1 MLSNLT
7 SSFSGS
13 TELNKIFN
21 QLGITVSDETLH
33 RYITEVVTLLNEDN
47 MKSSFV
53 SNGFTV
59 TSIDNVD
66 KGSPHASL
74 SFGNT
79 KYGLHGTSVQAL
91 QPKPHSIKNSPQDY
105 VMFHRQ
111 PTEEE
116 ETVQNLFP
124 IRVYPDGRCLFRS
137 VASWLEQCLL
147 ICPRNNAGAPVD
159 PTLFELEKNLAD
171 LLRESTVNVL
181 KSNLPF
187 FHQLDDAV
195 LHTLCEKESGS
206 FYDSFSDRLEW
217 MLKCDEFAGVPEILG
232 IVYGSNCPIYIY
244 NESNGEFVCGMK
256 YGDDTFPNVEPIRL
270 LYSSDTP
277 SSPGH
282 YDLLVNQHT
291 ISNTH
296 TVIDAATDP
305 QGFFDSW
312 RNLCRI
318 CSYQDKE
325 PDFNRVFIDRSGR
338 TVSAT
343 TDHDD
348 IRTKPARPH
357 GRTLAEANIDFS
369 LPDKT
374 DACTR
379 VINSN
384 PSCEFGKLNLNDFAV
399 TDSEK
404 AAFDKLRIACERH
417 DIQCTLLSKNQK
429 ANFVLPTLKKS
440 LTIQELDRETETSN
454 IVYLRVFKDHADN
467 SDTIRKVL
475 DFLSEMFKVGKN
487 LEYLVVVG
495 DGKTYEYLRKLKYQY
510 RPAMNWLIPFPGDW
524 HVCKNYQKVLMKI
537 YWHAGLKNMAEKA
550 GNKTKVLNSLEK
562 CGNFQRTHNFLIQS
576 FHAVLRCQIDAFY
589 ESLSADT
596 DKNHLDYLQTLSS
609 KIEKIGEEKS
619 PGEQKSSNEQ
629 IAAFIE
635 IQEFISD
642 SPNGDDLHKKF
653 NSFCDSMGEQ
663 DDTWHFWREFVT
675 KSMLPYLGLYFSMC
689 SEQWD
694 LRLGSLKMM
703 APIFHA
709 FDSSNYIHIIPNHI
723 AEMLCLPPSLLD
735 HFKNGG
741 FVASIKG
748 NTWSSVALDESHE
761 MCINKDVKAA
771 ISKLSDDYI
780 SKITKSLK
788 HFRSQLGVFSGEGN
802 SKSTNFSSKDDES
815 LEYNVKKLI
824 AAIKEYDLLPPKLS
838 KNRGLVNVF
847 TQTSADLQQN
857 IDMLNFRTTG
867 ETEMNA
873 FIKSR
878 VIGTP
883 STDAPVRRKNL
894 KVFKCAKKG
903 RKNQN
908 HKTSDKDKK
917 TLLAC
922 LRKTIANCKQ
932 KGTQVPDFLQ
942 FNELPRAICTSD
954 GLPNKGQKSN
964 ALKFYQKR
972 YDTVITCIYPPLW
985 EPDTIILEGMFLI
998 NSSPLYGQH
1007 KTFLDYAIFL
1017 VKRWI
1022 FPHLSRTSVVKEVH
1036 VLFDHPERQ
1045 GNYPKQAERLRR
1057 DGSSLLSDH
1066 HSSENSFLKI
1076 NDSCHLPADWRSLLA
1091 DRKSKRALV
1100 NYLSASF
1107 LSLVPKFLTDGQSFT
1122 TAGGFDGEKKDKAF
1136 TCTNLETSENISF
1149 KSNHEE
1155 ADS

>member
-21 QLGITVSDETLH
+21 QLDITVSDETLH

-111 PTEEE
+111 PTDEE

-137 VASWLEQCLL
+137 VASRLEQCLL
-147 ICPRNNAGAPVD
+147 ICSRNNDGAPVD

-325 PDFNRVFIDRSGR
+325 PDFNRVFIDGSGI
-338 TVSAT
+338 TVSVT

-348 IRTKPARPH
+348 IRTTPARPH

-369 LPDKT
+369 LPGKT

-384 PSCEFGKLNLNDFAV
+384 PSCEFGKLTLNDFAV

-417 DIQCTLLSKNQK
+417 DVQCTLLSKNQK

-440 LTIQELDRETETSN
+440 LTIQELERETETSN

-487 LEYLVVVG
+487 LKYLVVVG

-524 HVCKNYQKVLMKI
+524 HVSKNYLMKI
-537 YWHAGLKNMAEKA
+537 YWHASLKNMAEKA
-550 GNKTKVLNSLEK
+550 GNKTKILNSLEK

-576 FHAVLRCQIDAFY
+576 FHAVLHCQIDAFY

-619 PGEQKSSNEQ
+619 PGEQKSSSEQ

-675 KSMLPYLGLYFSMC
+675 KSMLPYLGLYFSMR
-689 SEQWD
+689 SEQ
-694 LRLGSLKMM
+694 
-703 APIFHA
+703 
-709 FDSSNYIHIIPNHI
+709 
-723 AEMLCLPPSLLD
+723 
-735 HFKNGG
+735 
-741 FVASIKG
+741 
-748 NTWSSVALDESHE
+748 
-761 MCINKDVKAA
+761 
-771 ISKLSDDYI
+771 
-780 SKITKSLK
+780 
-788 HFRSQLGVFSGEGN
+788 
-802 SKSTNFSSKDDES
+802 
-815 LEYNVKKLI
+815 
-824 AAIKEYDLLPPKLS
+824 
-838 KNRGLVNVF
+838 
-847 TQTSADLQQN
+847 
-857 IDMLNFRTTG
+857 
-867 ETEMNA
+867 
-873 FIKSR
+873 
-878 VIGTP
+878 
-883 STDAPVRRKNL
+883 
-894 KVFKCAKKG
+894 
-903 RKNQN
+903 
-908 HKTSDKDKK
+908 
-917 TLLAC
+917 
-922 LRKTIANCKQ
+922 
-932 KGTQVPDFLQ
+932 
-942 FNELPRAICTSD
+942 
-954 GLPNKGQKSN
+954 
-964 ALKFYQKR
+964 
-972 YDTVITCIYPPLW
+972 
-985 EPDTIILEGMFLI
+985 
-998 NSSPLYGQH
+998 
-1007 KTFLDYAIFL
+1007 
-1017 VKRWI
+1017 
-1022 FPHLSRTSVVKEVH
+1022 
-1036 VLFDHPERQ
+1036 
-1045 GNYPKQAERLRR
+1045 
-1057 DGSSLLSDH
+1057 
-1066 HSSENSFLKI
+1066 
-1076 NDSCHLPADWRSLLA
+1076 
-1091 DRKSKRALV
+1091 
-1100 NYLSASF
+1100 
-1107 LSLVPKFLTDGQSFT
+1107 
-1122 TAGGFDGEKKDKAF
+1122 
-1136 TCTNLETSENISF
+1136 
-1149 KSNHEE
+1149 
-1155 ADS
+1155 